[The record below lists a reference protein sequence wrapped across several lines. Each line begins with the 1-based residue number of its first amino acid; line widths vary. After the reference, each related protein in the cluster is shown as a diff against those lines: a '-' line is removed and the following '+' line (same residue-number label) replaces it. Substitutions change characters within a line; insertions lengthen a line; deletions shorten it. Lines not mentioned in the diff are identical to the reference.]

1 MDSLKSVFN
10 LFAVGGNRRG
20 VPLITEIR
28 CILSFIFCSKES
40 SSLVMDNLLD

>member
-10 LFAVGGNRRG
+10 LFAVGGNRHW

-28 CILSFIFCSKES
+28 CILSFVQVLQQGIVLSR
-40 SSLVMDNLLD
+40 DG